1 MKYYIETYG
10 CQMNEYDTDILSY
23 EFLKEGY
30 KKTNKIEDTD
40 IVIFNTC
47 AVRESAENRV
57 HGQLGH
63 MKRMKK
69 KYNFILGVIGCMAQN
84 YGELL
89 IEKHPH
95 VNFVLGTDFLN
106 RIIPTIK
113 YLKKHPEEQIV
124 KTESENE
131 FVEFK
136 ETGRLE
142 PQLQEYISIMR
153 GCNNFCTYC
162 IVPYV
167 RGRERSRDYKKIIEE
182 TKYLVKNG
190 TVEVNLLGQNVNSYQ
205 YEDIDFLKLIK
216 MVSKIDGLKRI
227 RFTTSHPKDM
237 TPEILKEL
245 IEIPKI
251 CNHYHLPMQSGSN
264 KILNKM
270 NRKYTAEHYKE
281 LIDTIREMS
290 PLASITTDIIVGFTD
305 EEKEDFQKTVEI
317 TRHSQ
322 FDSAFIFKYNP
333 RPGTRGYEIPD
344 NISDKVKQK
353 RLLKLNKIVKKSALK
368 RNKMLVGEKME
379 ILVTGKGRSSENQYK
394 GRTEQN
400 KVVVFDS
407 PKNLI
412 GKFIQV
418 KINKVSGWTLFGVLD

>member
-69 KYNFILGVIGCMAQN
+69 KYNFILGVIGCMAEN
-84 YGELL
+84 YGKLL

-95 VNFVLGTDFLN
+95 VNFVMGTDFLN
-106 RIIPTIK
+106 RIIPTVK
-113 YLKKHPEEQIV
+113 YLKEHPEEQIV

-131 FVEFK
+131 FIEFK
-136 ETGRLE
+136 ETGRLK

-167 RGRERSRDYKKIIEE
+167 RGRERSRDYKKILEE
-182 TKYLVKNG
+182 IKYLVKKG

-412 GKFIQV
+412 GQFIQV

>member
-167 RGRERSRDYKKIIEE
+167 RGRERSRDYKKILEE
-182 TKYLVKNG
+182 IKYLVKKG

-412 GKFIQV
+412 GQFIQV